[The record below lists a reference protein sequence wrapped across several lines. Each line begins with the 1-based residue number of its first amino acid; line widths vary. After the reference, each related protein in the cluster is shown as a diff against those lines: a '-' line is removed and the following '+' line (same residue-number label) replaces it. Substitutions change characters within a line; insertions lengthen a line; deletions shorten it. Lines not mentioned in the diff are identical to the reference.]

1 MQLLIGKKSIS
12 LTAIGVSLILMALI
26 VLEVINRGSYLDEV
40 LGVLSLLYVLY
51 YAITNYKHLSKTDI
65 LFIVALFLSIA
76 WGVISNLTS
85 GISRTWFSIG
95 VDAVVETKVLACF
108 FWMKTIV
115 TPKVRD
121 DIVRI
126 WTPIAKLFLVV
137 AVVCG
142 VLTLFFDTGMYNGM
156 RFGIRSYTFI
166 YHHAHQFT
174 MAAISSLLLI
184 LVHDEK
190 KMNTLVNL
198 WIAITMTMLVLTT
211 KGPALVFV
219 AVGIFLML
227 YFKKHRKLS
236 GIAVAV
242 VCVLILAMGIYQIQ
256 NYLLEPNTPR
266 NVFTVY
272 SLKTANRYF
281 PFGSGFATFGSDQ
294 ASRDYSPLYYEY
306 GFNTMWGMGTKNGW
320 FLSDNFWQG
329 SLAQF
334 GWLGLCIYIVPYMLV
349 FAYISRSDYLRK
361 TKSLLLAHVIQLY
374 VHGFGSATLSSLTG
388 VLGFLVLGMI
398 VGGGRTT
405 KSSKEGMLHGEVE
418 EKLS

>member
-1 MQLLIGKKSIS
+1 MQLIIGKKTVSVTAVVIS
-12 LTAIGVSLILMALI
+12 LVLAVLF
-26 VLEVINRGSYLDEV
+26 VLEAFNPGTYLDEMI
-40 LGVLSLLYVLY
+40 GVVSLLYAMLY
-51 YAITNYKHLSKTDI
+51 LIVSISRGTISKADAAFLI
-65 LFIVALFLSIA
+65 ALFLSIV
-76 WGVISNLTS
+76 WGVISNLAS

-115 TPKVRD
+115 TSKIKD
-121 DIVRI
+121 DIIRI
-126 WTPIAKLFLVV
+126 WTPIAKLFLIV
-137 AVVCG
+137 AFVCG
-142 VLTLFFDTGMYNGM
+142 VLTLFFDTGMYNQM
-156 RFGIRSYTFI
+156 RFGIRSFNFFYQ
-166 YHHAHQFT
+166 HAFQFT
-174 MAAISSLLLI
+174 TAEISALLLVLVYSEENQKSSANGWI
-184 LVHDEK
+184 L
-190 KMNTLVNL
+190 
-198 WIAITMTMLVLTT
+198 ITMITLVLTT
-211 KGPALVFV
+211 KGPAFIFV
-219 AVGIFLML
+219 VVGLFLMW
-227 YFKKHRKLS
+227 YFKRHRRIS
-236 GIAVAV
+236 SIAIASI
-242 VCVLILAMGIYQIQ
+242 CLLILVVGIYQIQ
-256 NYLLEPNTPR
+256 NYFLEPNTPR

-361 TKSLLLAHVIQLY
+361 TKSLLLAHVLQLY
-374 VHGFGSATLSSLTG
+374 VHGFGSAILSSSTG

-398 VGGGRTT
+398 AGGGRTT

-418 EKLS
+418 E